1 MTFVSASMKFLP
13 IVTIATVIGI
23 TASSIA
29 PANAQWWRRQRT
41 QPTPVPTKP
50 VAQQPVAQPVAQN
63 GSFQQQILSL
73 VNVERSKAGLQ
84 PVTLNSKLN
93 QAAQNH
99 TNDMISKRYFSHT
112 SPSGST
118 MVMRVQAVG
127 YTYSAIGENIAAGGS
142 TASATMTQWMNSPG
156 HKANILSPKFRELGV
171 GYGPS
176 SDQYR
181 HYWTQVF
188 GTAR

>member
-1 MTFVSASMKFLP
+1 METITFVNASMKFLP

-23 TASSIA
+23 TASTMA
-29 PANAQWWRRQRT
+29 PANAQWWRRPTR
-41 QPTPVPTKP
+41 PTPTPT
-50 VAQQPVAQPVAQN
+50 QQPVQQPVAQN

-73 VNVERSKAGLQ
+73 VNIERSKAGLQ
-84 PVTLNSKLN
+84 PLTLNSKLN

-99 TNDMISKRYFSHT
+99 TNDMISKGYFSHT

-118 MVMRVQAVG
+118 MTSRVNAVG
-127 YTYSAIGENIAAGGS
+127 YAYSRIGENIAAGGS

-156 HKANILSPKFRELGV
+156 HKANILNPAFRELGV

-176 SDQYR
+176 GDQYR

>member
-1 MTFVSASMKFLP
+1 MKFLP

-23 TASSIA
+23 TASTMA
-29 PANAQWWRRQRT
+29 PANAQWWRKRTTTRPATPT
-41 QPTPVPTKP
+41 QPV
-50 VAQQPVAQPVAQN
+50 QQPAAQN

-84 PVTLNSKLN
+84 PVTLNSKLS

-99 TNDMISKRYFSHT
+99 TNDMISKGYFSHT

-118 MVMRVQAVG
+118 MTSRVNAVG
-127 YTYSAIGENIAAGGS
+127 YTYSTIGENIAAGGS

-156 HKANILSPKFRELGV
+156 HKANILNPKFRELGV

-176 SDQYR
+176 NDQYR
-181 HYWTQVF
+181 YYWTQVF

>member
-1 MTFVSASMKFLP
+1 MKLLP

-29 PANAQWWRRQRT
+29 PANAQWWRRRPTNQPVQPT
-41 QPTPVPTKP
+41 QPAPQTG
-50 VAQQPVAQPVAQN
+50 N
-63 GSFQQQILSL
+63 FQQQILSL
-73 VNVERSKAGLQ
+73 VNIERSKAGLQ
-84 PVTLNSKLN
+84 PLTLNSQLN

-118 MVMRVQAVG
+118 MTSRVNAVG
-127 YTYSAIGENIAAGGS
+127 YRYSTIGENIAAGNA
-142 TASATMTQWMNSPG
+142 TAAGTMTQWMNSPG
-156 HKANILSPKFRELGV
+156 HRANILNPNFKELGV

-176 SDQYR
+176 NDQYR

-188 GTAR
+188 GAAR

>member
-1 MTFVSASMKFLP
+1 MKFLP

-29 PANAQWWRRQRT
+29 PANAQWWRRQ
-41 QPTPVPTKP
+41 PTRSTTVPTQT
-50 VAQQPVAQPVAQN
+50 AAQPVAQN

>member
-1 MTFVSASMKFLP
+1 M
-13 IVTIATVIGI
+13 VTIATVIGI
-23 TASSIA
+23 TATTMA
-29 PANAQWWRRQRT
+29 PANAQWWRRQRPAPQT
-41 QPTPVPTKP
+41 AQSI
-50 VAQQPVAQPVAQN
+50 QQPAAQN

-73 VNVERSKAGLQ
+73 VNVERRKAGLQ
-84 PVTLNSKLN
+84 PVTLNSKLS

-99 TNDMISKRYFSHT
+99 TNDMVSKGYFSHN
-112 SPSGST
+112 SPTGST
-118 MVMRVQAVG
+118 MAMRVNAVG
-127 YTYSAIGENIAAGGS
+127 YVYSTIGENIAAGGS

-171 GYGPS
+171 GYAPS
-176 SDQYR
+176 NGQYR

>member
-1 MTFVSASMKFLP
+1 MKFLP

-29 PANAQWWRRQRT
+29 PANAQWWRKQRPQP
-41 QPTPVPTKP
+41 QPT
-50 VAQQPVAQPVAQN
+50 QQVQQPVAQN

-99 TNDMISKRYFSHT
+99 TNDMISKGYFSHT
-112 SPSGST
+112 SPSGGT
-118 MVMRVQAVG
+118 MKSRVDAVG
-127 YTYSAIGENIAAGGS
+127 YVYSTIGENIAAGSS

-156 HKANILSPKFRELGV
+156 HKANILNPKFRELGV

-176 SDQYR
+176 NDQYR
-181 HYWTQVF
+181 YYWTQVF

>member
-1 MTFVSASMKFLP
+1 MKLLP

-29 PANAQWWRRQRT
+29 PANAQWWRSR
-41 QPTPVPTKP
+41 PSP
-50 VAQQPVAQPVAQN
+50 AQISATIPDPISAEN
-63 GSFQQQILSL
+63 FQQQILSL
-73 VNVERSKAGLQ
+73 VNTERSKAGLQ
-84 PVTLNSKLN
+84 PMTLNSQLN

-99 TNDMISKRYFSHT
+99 TNDMISKGYFDHV

-118 MVMRVQAVG
+118 MEMRVNAVG
-127 YTYSAIGENIAAGGS
+127 YRYSTIGENIAAGDS
-142 TASATMTQWMNSPG
+142 TAAGTMTQWMNSPG
-156 HKANILSPKFRELGV
+156 HRANILNPEYKELGV

-176 SDQYR
+176 NDQYG

-188 GTAR
+188 GTAQ